1 MKNAWKFNR
10 KKALINEYFVHL
22 INWPWSDIYEFG
34 QGEIIF
40 KAGMN
45 HDYFRTWACCLAV
58 FFKRK
63 NRHMQTNNTVL
74 SQAGRIESS

>member
-1 MKNAWKFNR
+1 MKNAWKFNT

-34 QGEIIF
+34 QGEIVF

-45 HDYFRTWACCLAV
+45 HDCFRTEPEHV
-58 FFKRK
+58 
-63 NRHMQTNNTVL
+63 V
-74 SQAGRIESS
+74 